1 MTRTLICSLLCLAV
15 MAPAIAGEHYVEV
28 WNPPEARAHAPTMAK
43 PAAAVKAHKPL
54 KRKRVSLGVPHTAP
68 RVVARVAPRA
78 VAPRAV
84 VAPAAA
90 QTSASSAKSTPSFDA
105 IPRQIT
111 PEGNVLRVSAR
122 HIQA

>member
-1 MTRTLICSLLCLAV
+1 MTRTLICSLLCFAV
-15 MAPAIAGEHYVEV
+15 VVPAIAGEHYIEV
-28 WNPPEARAHAPTMAK
+28 WNPPEARANAAAAAK
-43 PAAAVKAHKPL
+43 PAAAAVKPHKPL
-54 KRKRVSLGVPHTAP
+54 RRKRVSLGVSHTVP
-68 RVVARVAPRA
+68 RVVLRVAPRA
-78 VAPRAV
+78 VAPRA